1 MSWEEA
7 RDRELAHWA
16 TLRDAI
22 GSASP
27 VELLTEINAADAF
40 CEKVREETDGPVD
53 YCARCLFYQQ
63 FGGCRETGSRM
74 SECVAAHDWEALRA
88 QVDAVT
94 AHLRALAVPAAAKAD
109 ACRA

>member
-16 TLRDAI
+16 TIQDAI
-22 GSASP
+22 GTASP
-27 VELLTEINAADAF
+27 VELLTEINATDAF
-40 CEKVREETDGPVD
+40 CEKVRDEADGPID
-53 YCARCLFYQQ
+53 YCPRCLFYQQ

-74 SECVAAHDWEALRA
+74 SESVAAQDWEALRT

-94 AHLRALAVPAAAKAD
+94 AHLRALVVPPAANAQ
-109 ACRA
+109 AC